1 MRAKSPDFAESALTT
16 QNTEF
21 YASGG
26 LTLFYALYSFFRRIH
41 PGFDIVSSHMDS
53 GRGEPT
59 NAFLTVPWVSSI
71 NETTYTF

>member
-1 MRAKSPDFAESALTT
+1 MRAKSTDFAESALTN

-26 LTLFYALYSFFRRIH
+26 LTLFYALYGFFRHIH
-41 PGFDIVSSHMDS
+41 AGFDIVSSH
-53 GRGEPT
+53 RIQGEETPI
-59 NAFLTVPWVSSI
+59 NAFLTVPWVSSL